1 VYVIKGRDRLK
12 NARQSGGM
20 HASKVFI
27 LDDGFQHRRLKR
39 DLDIVLVDS
48 HDGFGNGRIFPGGT
62 LREPPSAI
70 KRADVVVLTKSDF
83 GKDNVRNLRIIL
95 SGKFKKHKSLE
106 AIYKPSWLY
115 SLRDG
120 SRKEIDAIRSKKV
133 SLVSAV
139 ANPAYFKYM
148 VNNLGAEIIH
158 KMDFPDHHNYTQ
170 KDFERIEKTAIEQG
184 CEYVVVT
191 EKDMVKLAK
200 LDIKNLKLE
209 ILVLHVELEI
219 TKGMEE
225 LVAGLNSMLSS

>member
-1 VYVIKGRDRLK
+1 
-12 NARQSGGM
+12 
-20 HASKVFI
+20 
-27 LDDGFQHRRLKR
+27 
-39 DLDIVLVDS
+39 
-48 HDGFGNGRIFPGGT
+48 
-62 LREPPSAI
+62 
-70 KRADVVVLTKSDF
+70 
-83 GKDNVRNLRIIL
+83 
-95 SGKFKKHKSLE
+95 
-106 AIYKPSWLY
+106 
-115 SLRDG
+115 
-120 SRKEIDAIRSKKV
+120 
-133 SLVSAV
+133 LVSAV